1 MPLSDSHFFK
11 KGVFMKRLIFLI
23 TILGAILLLL
33 VSCAEEP
40 QTPETPE
47 NADAENAYDPLT
59 NTTEEESVACYYS
72 LKTEDGFENYIL
84 AFPTEWRKGY
94 QALLEYDDE
103 TFDIAIANATE
114 TVHSLRDEEY
124 EYSEFHI
131 EYEFVSEREITGD
144 EYNTLTKEL
153 SDYCYMTLST
163 IEAMKA
169 QTYSVHTYGVAAD
182 GTLIKDE
189 TVNEE
194 LYMVFIKDDGW
205 YVSPHCFD
213 LP

>member
-1 MPLSDSHFFK
+1 
-11 KGVFMKRLIFLI
+11 MKRLIFLFAL
-23 TILGAILLLL
+23 LGVALLLL
-33 VSCAEEP
+33 ISCADEP
-40 QTPETPE
+40 NTPVAPE
-47 NADAENAYDPLT
+47 NSDNESNYDPLT

-84 AFPTEWRKGY
+84 AFPTEWREGY

-103 TFDIAIANATE
+103 TFDIAIKNATE

-144 EYNTLTKEL
+144 EFNTLTKEL
-153 SDYCYMTLST
+153 SDYCFMTRSS
-163 IEAMKA
+163 IEKMKA
-169 QTYSVHTYGVAAD
+169 MTYSVHTYGVTAD
-182 GTLIKDE
+182 GIVIKDE

-194 LYMVFIKDDGW
+194 LYMVFIPDDGW